1 MYNVLNDN
9 ERAQRFEW
17 DEDGAVSFA
26 NYKQDEGVR
35 TITHVET
42 PLSARG
48 KGAAARL
55 MAAIVED
62 ARARNYKIIGRCS
75 YAVAY
80 LQRNRDTA
88 DVQA

>member
-1 MYNVLNDN
+1 MHGLFYDN
-9 ERAQRFEW
+9 EDAIRFEW
-17 DEDGAVSFA
+17 DEGGVVSFA
-26 NYKQDEGVR
+26 NYTQQRGVR
-35 TITHVET
+35 VITHVET

>member
-1 MYNVLNDN
+1 MHHAFYDN
-9 ERAQRFEW
+9 ESALRFEW
-17 DEDGAVSFA
+17 DEGGVVSFA
-26 NYKQDEGVR
+26 NYRLQDGARV
-35 TITHVET
+35 ITHVET
-42 PLSARG
+42 PLEARG

-75 YAVAY
+75 YAAAY
-80 LQRNRDTA
+80 LRRHRDSA